1 MNCSPI
7 KKSSVMGMKSVLLVI
22 IFCFSAL
29 ACAQTPSSPAQIR
42 EQMAKIR
49 QTTNWDDP
57 ASAEKANAEIKRL
70 AKMLMMGSGRQNDPA
85 AGTNTSFGSQNS
97 GNNSNDARE
106 LAEINEAMVDQKMDI
121 YSQIWKAA
129 AGGEG
134 ADILLAEPLREEIV
148 NEYRED
154 ETRKPVPFV
163 AEELEVMVIDMSM
176 RGIQAIIDMM
186 PIYKSVRTLII
197 TSSQNPVPVD
207 LQKILKNA
215 AGYPLKELYIVNL
228 GVYVTTLPKE
238 ITQYPGL
245 NTLGIFNN
253 MIRSLPSG
261 ITNMQ
266 GLRKLY
272 ADNNPL
278 TTTMP
283 VLGDLPNL
291 TELGLVNT
299 EVPDSEIEMIKSMH
313 PSCKVLTR

>member
-1 MNCSPI
+1 MGV
-7 KKSSVMGMKSVLLVI
+7 KSGLMVLLLF
-22 IFCFSAL
+22 FCVTAG
-29 ACAQTPSSPAQIR
+29 AQTETSAADIR

-57 ASAEKANAEIKRL
+57 ASAEKANAEIRRL
-70 AKMLMMGSGRQNDPA
+70 AKMLMMGPGRLNSSA
-85 AGTNTSFGSQNS
+85 GAGTGSSSGSQDSQNA
-97 GNNSNDARE
+97 SNDAEE

-148 NEYRED
+148 NEYREE

-163 AEELEVMVIDMSM
+163 AEELEVLVIDMSM
-176 RGIQAIIDMM
+176 QGIQAVIDMM
-186 PIYKSVRTLII
+186 PLYKSVSTLII
-197 TSSQNPVPVD
+197 TSSQYPVPVD
-207 LQKILKNA
+207 LQEILKNA

-228 GVYVTTLPKE
+228 GVYVTTLPRE
-238 ITQYPGL
+238 INQYPGL

-261 ITNMQ
+261 IAHLP

-278 TTTMP
+278 TTTLP
-283 VLGDLPNL
+283 VINDLVNL
-291 TELGLVNT
+291 TELGLTNT
-299 EVPDSEIEMIKSMH
+299 DVPESEIEIIKSKY
-313 PSCKVLTR
+313 PSCNVLTR

>member
-7 KKSSVMGMKSVLLVI
+7 KKNSVVGIRSGLLII
-22 IFCFSAL
+22 IFCFSAM
-29 ACAQTPSSPAQIR
+29 AGAQTTSSPAGIR

-70 AKMLMMGSGRQNDPA
+70 AKMLMMGSGLQNNPA
-85 AGTNTSFGSQNS
+85 AGTNPPSGSQNS
-97 GNNSNDARE
+97 GSNSNDAEE

-154 ETRKPVPFV
+154 ENRKPVPFV
-163 AEELEVMVIDMSM
+163 AEELEVLVIDLSM
-176 RGIQAIIDMM
+176 QGIQAVIDIM
-186 PIYKSVRTLII
+186 PLYKSVSTLII

-215 AGYPLKELYIVNL
+215 AGYPLKELFIVNL
-228 GVYVTTLPKE
+228 GVYVTTLPNE

-261 ITNMQ
+261 ITNMPD
-266 GLRKLY
+266 LRKLY

-283 VLGDLPNL
+283 VLGNLVNL

-299 EVPDSEIEMIKSMH
+299 EVPIYEIEMIKSMY